1 MNLNIINVSLFQ
13 RSQGPHVC
21 VGFSLLLK
29 KVDFFLA
36 IRLKLLQLIIQH

>member
-29 KVDFFLA
+29 KVDFLA